1 MERDPLIGWLN
12 GAGRYPGGRAAYLPT
27 VAPRDGASA
36 ARLIE
41 TMHIALLP
49 FYGQWLAAAGDADRK
64 RAMTMFTSAA
74 GRAGS
79 WNAPLTAWPGY
90 PQL

>member
-1 MERDPLIGWLN
+1 MGRQAAKLI
-12 GAGRYPGGRAAYLPT
+12 R
-27 VAPRDGASA
+27 
-36 ARLIE
+36 

-49 FYGQWLAAAGDADRK
+49 FYGQWLAAAGDADRN

-74 GRAGS
+74 GRADS
-79 WNAPLTAWPGY
+79 WNAPLAAWPGY